1 MSNSISAILIVLLLA
16 ASSAAAAEFK
26 IIQKNM
32 EFSLKETTIKVG
44 DTLNFINADIGTHNI
59 YSSSEI
65 FSFDLEAQQPGTS
78 KAVRFTKAGVFEL
91 RCAMHPRMRLK
102 VTVTP

>member
-32 EFSLKETTIKVG
+32 EFSVKETTIKVG
-44 DTLNFINADIGTHNI
+44 DTLNFINADIGTH
-59 YSSSEI
+59 SSSEI
-65 FSFDLEAQQPGTS
+65 FSFDLEAQQPGSS
-78 KAVRFTKAGVFEL
+78 KSVQFTKTGVFEL